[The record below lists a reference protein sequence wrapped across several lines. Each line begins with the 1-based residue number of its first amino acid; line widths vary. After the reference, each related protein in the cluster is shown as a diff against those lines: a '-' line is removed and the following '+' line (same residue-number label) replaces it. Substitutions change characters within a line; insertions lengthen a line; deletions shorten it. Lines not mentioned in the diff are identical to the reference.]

1 MPSSTDDDDPAE
13 LFDRMLAS
21 LEAERASLANRL
33 HDGPQQSL
41 TAVRLMVN
49 VAQEAVRSDDR
60 EQAEQVLAKL
70 DELASEAAE
79 QLRKLTAGLYPAA
92 VSRQGLVLAL
102 ARLAEQISDEYGVPA
117 TFHRP
122 GEAWDADEMR
132 DTAIYEV
139 GREAAVNAARHGR
152 PPVEIRLDAGPDGIV
167 MRVDDH
173 GGNLGDVDLGEGIGI
188 RMMRDRAARIQGEL
202 DIRSEA
208 GRLTSVVLQVPVP
221 RR

>member
-1 MPSSTDDDDPAE
+1 
-13 LFDRMLAS
+13 
-21 LEAERASLANRL
+21 
-33 HDGPQQSL
+33 
-41 TAVRLMVN
+41 
-49 VAQEAVRSDDR
+49 
-60 EQAEQVLAKL
+60 
-70 DELASEAAE
+70 
-79 QLRKLTAGLYPAA
+79 
-92 VSRQGLVLAL
+92 
-102 ARLAEQISDEYGVPA
+102 
-117 TFHRP
+117 
-122 GEAWDADEMR
+122 
-132 DTAIYEV
+132 
-139 GREAAVNAARHGR
+139 VNAARHGR